1 MSQVHV
7 GDITEIRYSHPVVGS
22 GSFAVKSD
30 SDFTFDPGGYRNDDD
45 KNMIDGKGR
54 RIYKKNRVAWGAAG
68 PIVWDM
74 VDQNELEKLQLLAEQ
89 TQEADWTV
97 TSINGTVWGAKGLP
111 VGDIEGNTNQGT
123 IDINI
128 SGSGK
133 MKKIA

>member
-1 MSQVHV
+1 
-7 GDITEIRYSHPVVGS
+7 
-22 GSFAVKSD
+22 
-30 SDFTFDPGGYRNDDD
+30 
-45 KNMIDGKGR
+45 MIDGKGR
-54 RIYKKNRVAWGAAG
+54 RIYKKNRVAWGATG

-74 VDQNELEKLQLLAEQ
+74 VDQNELEKLQILAEQ
-89 TQEADWTV
+89 TEEADWTV
-97 TSINGTVWGAKGLP
+97 TSINGTVWGGKGLP